1 MNYYLLVLGVI
12 FPLLGVC
19 VQFAQGPHN
28 EDLEKIFLIPNDS
41 KLRKFIPFHE
51 NYSHPFIYLK
61 AIPFLASIVISLV
74 ILLLYTINFFIS
86 NIITPILIHPIS
98 IISTTLLG
106 LLYMIYAGIMNA
118 I

>member
-51 NYSHPFIYLK
+51 N
-61 AIPFLASIVISLV
+61 
-74 ILLLYTINFFIS
+74 
-86 NIITPILIHPIS
+86 
-98 IISTTLLG
+98 
-106 LLYMIYAGIMNA
+106 
-118 I
+118 